1 MKLEEL
7 LKVIPEQY
15 LIGLADAD
23 ADSQFIT
30 FGNKKD
36 AVMSYCQRAPMTP
49 GEVKNLN
56 VIEINSGVKM
66 YLTSCDTYCED
77 EVPLHIKTKILIY
90 VRPEEK

>member
-1 MKLEEL
+1 MRLEEL

-15 LIGLADAD
+15 LIGLASAD
-23 ADSQFIT
+23 VDSQVIT

-36 AVMSYCQRAPMTP
+36 AVMSYCRRVPMTP
-49 GEVKNLN
+49 EEVKNLT

-66 YLTSCDTYCED
+66 YLMSCDTYCED
-77 EVPLHIKTKILIY
+77 EVPLHVKTKILIY